1 MRRSITLI
9 EELTVRDSR
18 RVSTALRMSR
28 LTTVKTL
35 AGFDF
40 AFQPSLD
47 RNRILELAE
56 LNSSACDTAK
66 SHLATALAVE
76 AVKAGKS
83 VAFATLADIV
93 ITTLRE
99 HLRFLARASL
109 LVVDEI
115 GYLQVVPGGGNL
127 SSSW

>member
-1 MRRSITLI
+1 M
-9 EELTVRDSR
+9 
-18 RVSTALRMSR
+18 
-28 LTTVKTL
+28 
-35 AGFDF
+35 
-40 AFQPSLD
+40 
-47 RNRILELAE
+47 
-56 LNSSACDTAK
+56 
-66 SHLATALAVE
+66 
-76 AVKAGKS
+76 KAGKS